1 MKYFLLTV
9 SLFSY
14 LPAVEYDITNS
25 KVTYYGDHYLHK
37 WEGST
42 TNVNGAVQYDKTR
55 NQYNC
60 TVVIPLSTFSSG
72 NDSRDSNML
81 IYCKAFDFPSINFE
95 SKFIY
100 VNKKSL
106 EIEGVVD
113 FAGKK
118 KELKTTAQ
126 LNVLQDNKFSIQG
139 EFEIM
144 LSDFDIKRPSFLF
157 VKIEDSILI
166 KYSIKGVVNE

>member
-1 MKYFLLTV
+1 
-9 SLFSY
+9 
-14 LPAVEYDITNS
+14 
-25 KVTYYGDHYLHK
+25 
-37 WEGST
+37 
-42 TNVNGAVQYDKTR
+42 
-55 NQYNC
+55 
-60 TVVIPLSTFSSG
+60 VVIPLSTFSSD